1 MFEIIEVLVL
11 KYDQSILMPSLS
23 LWLLK
28 KYVRFLVNSISTKTH
43 LLVEYFEMLRRLN
56 MKLL

>member
-11 KYDQSILMPSLS
+11 KYDQSILMSLLS

-28 KYVRFLVNSISTKTH
+28 KYVRFLVNSISTKTFTCRIFRN
-43 LLVEYFEMLRRLN
+43 VT
-56 MKLL
+56 